1 MRNHKLLASIFSDDD
16 VTIKAT
22 LLIVKVNRRLL
33 MGGQVF
39 SRRILQVASFYSY
52 QGVCGCG

>member
-1 MRNHKLLASIFSDDD
+1 MRNHKLLVSIFSNDD

-33 MGGQVF
+33 MGAEGI
-39 SRRILQVASFYSY
+39 SRRNFRQGSSILF
-52 QGVCGCG
+52 